1 MRLREIE
8 RLLTARLREPLPGA
22 AAHLRLVARPPRGG
36 WQAGVVPDTV
46 RPAAAL
52 ALIYQDAAGVLR
64 LPLTLRTSTLPHHPG
79 QISLPGGAVDPGET
93 IEEAAL
99 REAREE
105 IGVDAGRVRVIGRLT
120 PVHVLVSNFGLNPVL
135 GVSDTRPDFSA
146 HAPEVERI
154 LEIDVE
160 RLCDASCLQT
170 GVRMRDGKTVNYPYF
185 NLEEAQVWGA
195 TAMVLAE
202 IGELLAA
209 GLEGLSGQA

>member
-8 RLLTARLREPLPGA
+8 SLLTEKLRQPLPGA
-22 AAHLRLVARPPRGG
+22 TAHLKLVPEPPRGG
-36 WQAGVVPDTV
+36 WQPGVIPDSV

-52 ALIYQDAAGVLR
+52 ALIYQDTEGRLR
-64 LPLTLRTSTLPHHPG
+64 LPLTLRTSTLPHHAG

-99 REAREE
+99 REAQEE
-105 IGVDAGRVRVIGRLT
+105 IGVNPSRVRVLGRLS

-135 GVSDTRPDFSA
+135 AVSDARPDFSA

-154 LEIDVE
+154 IEIDVE
-160 RLCDASCLQT
+160 KVCDASCLEM
-170 GVRMRDGKTVNYPYF
+170 GVRLRDGKTVNYPYF
-185 NLEEAQVWGA
+185 NLDEVQVWGA

-202 IGELLAA
+202 LGELLNH
-209 GLEGLSGQA
+209 

>member
-8 RLLTARLREPLPGA
+8 ALLRDRLRHPLPGGT
-22 AAHLRLVARPPRGG
+22 AHLKLVPQPPRGG
-36 WQAGVVPDTV
+36 WLPGVVPDTV

-52 ALIYQDAAGVLR
+52 ALIYQDAEGVLR

-79 QISLPGGAVDPGET
+79 QISLPGGAVDPGES
-93 IEEAAL
+93 IEDAAL
-99 REAREE
+99 REAHEE
-105 IGVDAGRVRVIGRLT
+105 VGVDPSRVRVLGRLS
-120 PVHVLVSNFGLNPVL
+120 PVHVAVSNFGLNPVL
-135 GVSDTRPDFSA
+135 AVTDARPDFSA

-160 RLCDASCLQT
+160 KLCDTSCLQM
-170 GVRMRDGKTVNYPYF
+170 GVRLRDGKTVNYPYF

-202 IGELLAA
+202 IGELIKA
-209 GLEGLSGQA
+209 

>member
-1 MRLREIE
+1 MRSSTFEALEALLAK
-8 RLLTARLREPLPGA
+8 RLTQPLPGA
-22 AAHLRLVARPPRGG
+22 AAHLKLVPKPPRGG
-36 WQAGVVPDTV
+36 WEAGVVPDTT

-52 ALIYQDAAGVLR
+52 ALIYQDAEGALR

-99 REAREE
+99 REAWEE
-105 IGVDAGRVRVIGRLT
+105 IGVDPSSIRVLGRMT

-135 GVSDTRPDFSA
+135 AVTETRPDFSA

-154 LEIDVE
+154 IEVDIT
-160 RLCDASCLQT
+160 RLCDASCLRS
-170 GVRMRDGKTVNYPYF
+170 GVRMRDGTTVNYPYF
-185 NLEEAQVWGA
+185 HLEELQVWGA

-202 IGELLAA
+202 LGELLKD
-209 GLEGLSGQA
+209 

>member
-1 MRLREIE
+1 MRLRDIE
-8 RLLTARLREPLPGA
+8 VLLAQRLRQPLPGA
-22 AAHLRLVARPPRGG
+22 SAHLKLVPQPPRGG
-36 WQAGVVPDTV
+36 WQAGVVPKTA

-52 ALIYQDAAGVLR
+52 ALIYQDDRGVLR

-99 REAREE
+99 REAHEE
-105 IGVDAGRVRVIGRLT
+105 IGVDPSRVRILGRLT
-120 PVHVLVSNFGLNPVL
+120 PVHVLVSNFGLTPVL
-135 GVSDTRPDFSA
+135 AVSDTRPDFSV

-154 LEIDVE
+154 LEINVE
-160 RLCDASCLQT
+160 HLCDAACLQM
-170 GVRMRDGKTVNYPYF
+170 GVRLRDGKRVNYPYF

-202 IGELLAA
+202 VGELLK
-209 GLEGLSGQA
+209 

>member
-1 MRLREIE
+1 MRSSKFEALEARLSE
-8 RLLTARLREPLPGA
+8 RLTQPLPGA
-22 AAHLRLVARPPRGG
+22 AAHLKLVPTPPRGG
-36 WQAGVVPDTV
+36 WEAGVVPGTT

-52 ALIYQDAAGVLR
+52 ALIYQDAEGGLR

-99 REAREE
+99 REAHEE
-105 IGVDAGRVRVIGRLT
+105 IGVDPARVRVLGRLT

-135 GVSDTRPDFSA
+135 AVSETRPDFSA

-154 LEIDVE
+154 LEIDIT
-160 RLCDASCLQT
+160 RLCDASCLQV

-202 IGELLAA
+202 LGDLLKD
-209 GLEGLSGQA
+209 